1 MLRQMERSTIHLLV
15 KRGQSQRQIARELG
29 RSRTTVARALA
40 EPVERRGTT
49 RERSSQADAFAEQIT
64 EWLGQGL
71 SIVRMTELAREDP
84 DHPYNGGRSVFS
96 DAVRQI
102 RRAREEGSVDVPLRF
117 EGLPGEYLQ
126 VDWGEMRH
134 FPFTR
139 TPPATRYF
147 LACRL
152 KYSRWS
158 FVLWTSDMRQE
169 TLLRG
174 LVACF
179 RALGFVP
186 WVLIFDN
193 MKTVTSG
200 RDPQNQPVWT
210 AALLH
215 LAASFDFHPE
225 ACAPRAANQKG
236 SVESLVKWVKGNF
249 LAGRSFTDDADL
261 AEQNAT
267 WLVAANNRSNA
278 ATNVPPNQRLP
289 DEAAKGGALPSEAAD
304 FALRTSAQVS
314 DESLVPFEGN
324 VYSVPLGHVGAPI
337 TLRIHAER
345 VRIWRDT
352 LLLADHRRAEE
363 GAHRR
368 TIDPAHFAPLFPQKK
383 RAQVMLYR
391 ATLLDLD
398 PIAAAYVSE
407 VARRRRATLRG
418 EILSLYHLVEEHGA
432 ARMIAAM
439 REATAAGAYGE
450 EYVGA
455 LLREDTSPITVRAGG
470 LPLPLPGVPPQG
482 EIDRLLS
489 SYEAFVE
496 GATVRVGGWI
506 E

>member
-1 MLRQMERSTIHLLV
+1 MLRQMERSTIHLLA

-29 RSRTTVARALA
+29 RSRTTIARALA
-40 EPVERRGTT
+40 EPVERPGTT
-49 RERSSQADAFAEQIT
+49 RERRSQADAFAAQIT
-64 EWLGQGL
+64 EWLGRGL

-84 DHPYNGGRSVFS
+84 DHPYQGGRSVFS
-96 DAVRQI
+96 DAVRRI
-102 RRAREEGSVDVPLRF
+102 RRAQEQASGDVPIRF

-126 VDWGEMRH
+126 VDWGEVRH
-134 FPFTR
+134 FPFTHQ
-139 TPPATRYF
+139 PPATRYF

-158 FVLWTSDMRQE
+158 FVLWTGDMRQE

-179 RALGFVP
+179 RALRFVP
-186 WVLIFDN
+186 WVLVFDN

-200 RDPQNQPVWT
+200 RDPQNQPLWT

-225 ACAPRAANQKG
+225 ACAMRAANQKG
-236 SVESLVKWVKGNF
+236 SVESLVKWVKSNF
-249 LAGRSFTDDADL
+249 LAGRSFRDDADL
-261 AEQNAT
+261 AEQNT
-267 WLVAANNRSNA
+267 DWLGMANQRPNA
-278 ATNVPPNQRLP
+278 ATNEPPSQRLGA
-289 DEAAKGGALPSEAAD
+289 EAAHGGTLPSEAAD
-304 FALRTSAQVS
+304 FALRASAQVS
-314 DESLVPFEGN
+314 VESVVGFEGN
-324 VYSVPLGHVGAPI
+324 VYSVPLGHVGAPL

-352 LLLADHRRAEE
+352 LLLADHRRATE
-363 GAHRR
+363 GAHQRI
-368 TIDPAHFAPLFPQKK
+368 IDPAHFAEIFPQKK

-391 ATLLDLD
+391 AALLDLD

-418 EILSLYHLVEEHGA
+418 EILSLYQLVQEHGA
-432 ARMIAAM
+432 ARVLAAM
-439 REATAAGAYGE
+439 REAAAAGAYGE

-455 LLREDTSPITVRAGG
+455 LVREDTDSGVARGG
-470 LPLPLPGVPPQG
+470 CPRLPLPNVPLQA

-489 SYEAFVE
+489 SYEVFVD
-496 GATVRVGGWI
+496 GATPGGR
-506 E
+506 ERNG

>member
-1 MLRQMERSTIHLLV
+1 MLRQMERSTIHLLA
-15 KRGQSQRQIARELG
+15 KRGKSQRQIARELG

-40 EPVERRGTT
+40 EPVERSGAT
-49 RERSSQADAFAEQIT
+49 RERRSQANAFAEQIDA
-64 EWLGQGL
+64 WLGQGL

-84 DHPYNGGRSVFS
+84 DHPYQGGRSVFS
-96 DAVRQI
+96 DAVRRI
-102 RRAREEGSVDVPLRF
+102 RRAREQGSGDVPLRF

-126 VDWGEMRH
+126 VDWGEIRH
-134 FPFTR
+134 FPFTNQ
-139 TPPATRYF
+139 PPATRYF

-158 FVLWTSDMRQE
+158 FVRWTTDMRQE
-169 TLLRG
+169 TLVRG

-179 RALGFVP
+179 RALDFVP
-186 WVLIFDN
+186 WVLVFDN

-200 RDPQNQPVWT
+200 RDPLNQPLWT
-210 AALLH
+210 SALLH

-225 ACAPRAANQKG
+225 ACAIRAANQKG

-261 AEQNAT
+261 ADQNAD
-267 WLVAANNRSNA
+267 WLVAANERPNA
-278 ATNVPPNQRLP
+278 ATNEPPNRRLP
-289 DEAAKGGALPSEAAD
+289 VEATKGGALPVEAAD
-304 FALRTSAQVS
+304 FAVHVSAQVS
-314 DESLVPFEGN
+314 DESVVSFEGN

-337 TLRIHAER
+337 ALRIHAER

-352 LLLADHRRAEE
+352 LLLADHRRAKD

-368 TIDPAHFAPLFPQKK
+368 IIDPGHFAPLFPLKK

-391 ATLLDLD
+391 AALLELD

-418 EILSLYHLVEEHGA
+418 EILSLYQLLDEHGA
-432 ARMIAAM
+432 TRLIAAM

-455 LLREDTSPITVRAGG
+455 LLREDAAPRSRRSGG
-470 LPLPLPGVPPQG
+470 APLLLPGVPPQG

-489 SYEAFVE
+489 SYEVFVE
-496 GATVRVGGWI
+496 GAARRVGGQSG
-506 E
+506 